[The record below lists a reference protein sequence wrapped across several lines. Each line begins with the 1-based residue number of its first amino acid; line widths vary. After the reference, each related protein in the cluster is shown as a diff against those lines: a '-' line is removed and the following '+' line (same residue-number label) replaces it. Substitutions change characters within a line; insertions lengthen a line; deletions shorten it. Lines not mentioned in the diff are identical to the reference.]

1 MLFDNAIQPSY
12 WELNVKWL
20 KSNWNSLICDKSLNK
35 CAKECNIDNSD
46 YRNYQQI
53 IEVNK

>member
-20 KSNWNSLICDKSLNK
+20 KSNWNSLICDKSFNK